1 MSEAVKTLLIIA
13 SGLRG
18 EEAEAVEIIN
28 SLRINVLYS

>member
-28 SLRINVLYS
+28 SFKD